1 MSKVSVPQVGLFLA
15 LLLAPLIGGQVSVE
29 PQPAAGFLSGLFAGE
44 LPFAAHALLAILV
57 LAASAALLL
66 GRRVIQVPS
75 YWATGFLALLL
86 FCIGFSVGLSRFRYT
101 SVQTTLEWV
110 SYAAAFYLALGC
122 AGRRRGAF
130 AAVGAVALGTVLLA
144 LRALAEYGETRSP
157 MFAGWNN
164 PNALAGI
171 LAVGFFCCMGLAV
184 SLKDR
189 FLVPW
194 LGAVAIGLATVLTQ
208 SKGGLLVLG
217 GASLIFLVF
226 VLAWGRD
233 RAKTGFLR
241 GLSAIVVVAV
251 LVGAMQ
257 ARQSAPA
264 EGGAP
269 STAPLGRVVAAQ
281 ETQAQSFTFR
291 KLLYQTAIDL
301 TQKHPMGTGPGTFQ
315 YYSARPG
322 RVTSTVYAHNTTLQ
336 LASESSWLAAT
347 AFLGFVL
354 VWLAQ
359 VFRGARSTEGEV
371 GLLRAGVATAVLAA
385 GAHSL
390 VESSFSYYGLGLV
403 VFALAG
409 IALLLSADAVAPEQT
424 PKELRIPLAAFCVLI
439 SVAFVAFVAG
449 EYGKSRL
456 AHALVSRDPAAAKLA
471 AEAGQRFSGGD
482 GQFWFLKARV
492 AATPEE
498 ALQDMQRAAQLYP
511 QPRILRMLGRM
522 FVEQGKP
529 GNASAVYR
537 EALDWDPNN
546 LPALRALTDLE
557 ADQGRHEEARRLA
570 RRTVDVEKGT
580 YYTVRSIA
588 ELVPTET
595 YYARLV
601 LARLGKREDRPP
613 LLKEALQGYERYM
626 AITVP
631 QILRFAEAGIDGYA
645 GESLQDALDK
655 VEEARE
661 AAILLGQSDE
671 AESKRYLDLLDK
683 VADSL
688 EEARAGLQ

>member
-1 MSKVSVPQVGLFLA
+1 MSKVSVPQLGLFLA

-29 PQPAAGFLSGLFAGE
+29 PQPASGFVSGLFAGD
-44 LPFAAHALLAILV
+44 LPFAAHGLLALLV
-57 LAASAALLL
+57 LAGSVALLL

-86 FCIGFSVGLSRFRYT
+86 FCIVFSVGLSRFRYV
-101 SVQTTLEWV
+101 SVQTALEWA

-122 AGRRRGAF
+122 AGRRRGSM
-130 AAVGAVALGTVLLA
+130 AAVSAVALGTVVLA

-171 LAVGFFCCMGLAV
+171 LIVGFFCCLGLAV

-217 GASLIFLVF
+217 GMSLLFLVF

-233 RAKTGFLR
+233 RARAGFLR
-241 GLSAIVVVAV
+241 GFSAIVVVAA

-257 ARQSAPA
+257 ARQSAA
-264 EGGAP
+264 VEGNAP
-269 STAPLGRVVAAQ
+269 TAAPLGRVVAAQ

-291 KLLYQTAIDL
+291 KLLFQTALDL
-301 TQKHPMGTGPGTFQ
+301 AKQNPLGTGPGTFQ
-315 YYSARPG
+315 YFSARPG

-336 LASESSWLAAT
+336 LAAESSWLAAA

-354 VWLAQ
+354 AWLAQ
-359 VFRGARSTEGEV
+359 VFRGARSTVGEV
-371 GLLRAGVATAVLAA
+371 GLLRAGVCAAVLAA
-385 GAHSL
+385 CAHSL
-390 VESSFSYYGLGLV
+390 IESSFSYYGLGLV

-424 PKELRIPLAAFCVLI
+424 PKEVRIPLAAFCILL
-439 SVAFVAFVAG
+439 SFAFMAFIAG

-456 AHALVSRDPAAAKLA
+456 AHALAAGDPAAARSA
-471 AEAGQRFSGGD
+471 AEAAQRFSSGD
-482 GQFWFLKARV
+482 GQFWLLKARV
-492 AATPEE
+492 AASPEE
-498 ALQDMQRAAQLYP
+498 ALQDVQRAAQLSP
-511 QPRILRMLGRM
+511 QPRIFRMLGRM
-522 FVEQGKP
+522 FVDRGKP
-529 GNASAVYR
+529 GNAAEAYR

-546 LPALRALTDLE
+546 LPALRALIDLE
-557 ADQGRHEEARRLA
+557 LEQGREEEARALA
-570 RRTVDVEKGT
+570 LRTVEVEKST

-595 YYARLV
+595 FYARLV
-601 LARLGKREDRPP
+601 LARLAKAEERPT

-671 AESKRYLDLLDK
+671 AESKRYLDSLRK
-683 VADSL
+683 VADLL
-688 EEARAGLQ
+688 EKARSGLQ